1 MTDIVC
7 WCILFVMKSF
17 LVRLPSELHEWL
29 RRVSVERGVSMN
41 GFVVDLLRAELAV
54 SEFDVGSVF
63 EGSCSCGEGDCVE
76 CGS

>member
-1 MTDIVC
+1 
-7 WCILFVMKSF
+7 MKSF